1 MKYSMKK
8 NLVLIGMMGS
18 GKSTVG
24 KEISKKSALKFK
36 DIDKLIETH
45 EKMKIRDI
53 FDKKGEKFFRSIEEK
68 IVLQTIK
75 LPSQVIALGGG
86 SFINVKIRSEIF
98 KSSISFWLNWKND
111 IILNRIIN
119 SKKRPKLDFL
129 SDKDI
134 LKLIN
139 QRSKIYVKAD
149 YKINCDNLNK
159 FQIAKKILKIYENK
173 KNIS

>member
-1 MKYSMKK
+1 MKK

-98 KSSISFWLNWKND
+98 KSNISFGVLKKDRITKLKHILIIKIGMNNIKRFFKNPN
-111 IILNRIIN
+111 LEF
-119 SKKRPKLDFL
+119 STFL
-129 SDKDI
+129 
-134 LKLIN
+134 
-139 QRSKIYVKAD
+139 
-149 YKINCDNLNK
+149 
-159 FQIAKKILKIYENK
+159 
-173 KNIS
+173 

>member
-111 IILNRIIN
+111 IILN
-119 SKKRPKLDFL
+119 L
-129 SDKDI
+129 S
-134 LKLIN
+134 LIH
-139 QRSKIYVKAD
+139 I
-149 YKINCDNLNK
+149 
-159 FQIAKKILKIYENK
+159 
-173 KNIS
+173 